1 MNKNE
6 RMSSEDYIRS
16 KLLGYGVSL
25 DLATLAQDKGLNLQ
39 TIRSL
44 KVQDLVSNYGFT
56 HEEVKEIRVCI
67 KRRAIPQ
74 EIIELLLRRS
84 NYLCC
89 LCKGDK
95 GRSYIIH
102 HIVPYAETQ
111 DNSYDNLIV
120 LCPNDHDLAHGAG
133 LTMKITAVN
142 LRKSKLA
149 WEVEVQEANARRA
162 AQLIEVNEHTVDFI
176 NIRRMEQ
183 LSLQVLGE
191 IPETRYT
198 RSLQDAKILNNRR
211 SFDQK
216 YVRDNYSG
224 RNYLFDYITHYEA
237 EHYKEI
243 LEKVATRV
251 QFVDLQE
258 ESKGGFSRLK
268 KTEGEI
274 AFFIGGVTSKS
285 VLMPIAES
293 ASAVTATYRRKDLL
307 IEWLIDPNYLMSCS
321 AILRLGRKYRFIIY
335 FRVMSVEPTNNGGS
349 YVRGSPLLM
358 AQPSCYV
365 DKTPAIKYA
374 MSPESEDDWWPA

>member
-25 DLATLAQDKGLNLQ
+25 DLATRAQDKGLNLQ

-243 LEKVATRV
+243 LEKVATTV

-268 KTEGEI
+268 KTEG
-274 AFFIGGVTSKS
+274 GNS
-285 VLMPIAES
+285 VL
-293 ASAVTATYRRKDLL
+293 YWRR
-307 IEWLIDPNYLMSCS
+307 YL
-321 AILRLGRKYRFIIY
+321 
-335 FRVMSVEPTNNGGS
+335 
-349 YVRGSPLLM
+349 
-358 AQPSCYV
+358 
-365 DKTPAIKYA
+365 
-374 MSPESEDDWWPA
+374 